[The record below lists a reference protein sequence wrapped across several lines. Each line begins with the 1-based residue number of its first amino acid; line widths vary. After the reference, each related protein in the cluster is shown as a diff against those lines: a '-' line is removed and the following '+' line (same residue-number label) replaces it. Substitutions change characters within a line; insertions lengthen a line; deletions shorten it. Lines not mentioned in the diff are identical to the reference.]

1 MSHTNKT
8 DRLTISK
15 VLHIVKVHLS
25 RPSVRLNKVIFSTA
39 QVDFAV
45 LGKKTMETNTMK
57 KAILHQLINH

>member
-45 LGKKTMETNTMK
+45 LGKKNNGNKHNEKSNI
-57 KAILHQLINH
+57 ASAY